1 MLEVMTVD
9 WSLNCLSV
17 LVSHEFKTE
26 KKESRT
32 ENNDLEMHQQDL
44 SLYLCA
50 QLASLHGRC
59 LYENAMQTVGCAA
72 LLQVKC
78 TITGTFSPFSYNI
91 SWKNQR
97 SPAFS
102 DESTL
107 DSIPYCGNRISQFW
121 GAG

>member
-1 MLEVMTVD
+1 
-9 WSLNCLSV
+9 
-17 LVSHEFKTE
+17 
-26 KKESRT
+26 
-32 ENNDLEMHQQDL
+32 MHQQDL

-59 LYENAMQTVGCAA
+59 LYENAMQTVGCVT

-78 TITGTFSPFSYNI
+78 PITGTFSPFSYNMLC
-91 SWKNQR
+91 KNQR
-97 SPAFS
+97 GLAFY

-107 DSIPYCGNRISQFW
+107 DSIPYCGKRISQFW